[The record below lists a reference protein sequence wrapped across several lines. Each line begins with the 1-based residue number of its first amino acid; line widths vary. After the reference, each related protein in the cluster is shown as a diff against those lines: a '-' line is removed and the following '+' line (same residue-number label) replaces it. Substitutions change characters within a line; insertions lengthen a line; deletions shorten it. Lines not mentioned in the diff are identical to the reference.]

1 METVYQG
8 VLIGVIAT
16 IGQDIWEAIV
26 KHIFRFPTAG
36 LALIGRWLGH
46 MPRGVFVHHSISE
59 SAAIPNELLIG
70 WVAHYVTGI
79 VYGVMYLSFVQILL
93 SSDPTITSALIFG
106 LVYYIITTFILKVDI
121 HFIHNWGIEFVL
133 NVIIMF
139 AVSHFYPRKNFGIR
153 TAAINMEMVPWK
165 YAKHLSVVLVVITLL
180 IYILLGRR

>member
-46 MPRGVFVHHSISE
+46 MPRGVFVHHSISK

-70 WVAHYVTGI
+70 WVAHYITGI
-79 VYGVMYLSFVQILL
+79 VYGVMYLSLVQILL
-93 SSDPTITSALIFG
+93 SSNPTIVSALIFG
-106 LVYYIITTFILKVDI
+106 FASLVMPWFIVQPGMGAG
-121 HFIHNWGIEFVL
+121 F
-133 NVIIMF
+133 F
-139 AVSHFYPRKNFGIR
+139 ASKAPRPGMVRLVSLSLHMVFG
-153 TAAINMEMVPWK
+153 
-165 YAKHLSVVLVVITLL
+165 LSLYGAWLL
-180 IYILLGRR
+180 I

>member
-93 SSDPTITSALIFG
+93 SSDPTIASALIFG
-106 LVYYIITTFILKVDI
+106 FVTLVAPWFIVQP
-121 HFIHNWGIEFVL
+121 GMGAGV
-133 NVIIMF
+133 F
-139 AVSHFYPRKNFGIR
+139 ASKAPRPGMVRLVSLSLHMVFGLSLY
-153 TAAINMEMVPWK
+153 AAW
-165 YAKHLSVVLVVITLL
+165 LL
-180 IYILLGRR
+180 I